1 MQGRPFSRSY
11 GAILPSSFSMVL
23 PNTLGYSP
31 RPPELVYST
40 VQDRSPLGVFLGGP
54 RGKFAKASLR
64 FPAALGHV
72 EGGFATPPPC
82 SGRRAHPSAR
92 MPSLPRHPIGRTTS
106 PGPRNVDL
114 VPIGYACRPRLRGRL
129 TLRGLALRRKP
140 WAYGVEVSRFH
151 FRYSCQHSRFR
162 CLHHASRHGFRDLR
176 NALLPLWQSQSP
188 QLR

>member
-1 MQGRPFSRSY
+1 
-11 GAILPSSFSMVL
+11 MVL

-40 VQDRSPLGVFLGGP
+40 VQDRSPLEVFLGGP
-54 RGKFAKASLR
+54 RGRLAPASRCSL
-64 FPAALGHV
+64 AALGIM
-72 EGGFATPPPC
+72 EGGFATLPPC
-82 SGRRAHPSAR
+82 SGKRALPSAR
-92 MPSLPRHPIGRTTS
+92 LPSLPRHSIGRTTY

-114 VPIGYACRPRLRGRL
+114 VPIDYACRPRLRGRL

-162 CLHHASRHGFRDLR
+162 CLHRASRHGFRDLR
-176 NALLPLWQSQSP
+176 NALLPLRHKAKPTASVTCLVP
-188 QLR
+188 QIFGAGPLDR